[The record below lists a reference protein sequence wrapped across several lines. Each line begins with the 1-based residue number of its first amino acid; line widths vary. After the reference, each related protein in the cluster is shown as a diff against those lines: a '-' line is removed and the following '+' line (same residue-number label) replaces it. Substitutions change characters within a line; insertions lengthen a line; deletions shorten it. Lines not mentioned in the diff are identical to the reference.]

1 MISNTLDWDL
11 AYFVPHDY
19 IQLLLKYF
27 LPFDD
32 RTQIHFH
39 VHILLSI
46 AICGKKKRIDLK
58 KNFFFLIQFSF

>member
-19 IQLLLKYF
+19 IELLFKSF

-32 RTQIHFH
+32 RTQIHLH

-46 AICGKKKRIDLK
+46 AICGKKRIDLK
-58 KNFFFLIQFSF
+58 KCFFLIQFSF